1 MINKDYHMNL
11 QNHGQVQLIHEA
23 LTCRLFLQEVVTPLP
38 TYSQDPSTLLK
49 VLPSWPC

>member
-1 MINKDYHMNL
+1 MNDKDYRMDL

-23 LTCRLFLQEVVTPLP
+23 LTCRLFLQEAITPLR
-38 TYSQDPSTLLK
+38 TYSQDPPALLK